1 MGNDK
6 QPVAIKKYANRRLY
20 HTGTSSYV
28 TLQDLAEMVKKGE
41 DFVVFDAKTNE
52 DITRSA
58 LTQIIFEQEGKDGQN
73 LLPITFLRQL
83 IRFYGD
89 SMQALVPSFLEFS
102 IDRLT
107 NEQQSF
113 RDQLTGAFT
122 PKGLVGTD
130 MFAAMEEQTRKNMKM
145 FTQAMS
151 MFTPLAQ
158 AGAKS
163 AESSKSSESS
173 KSAEPEAEPAPTP
186 DIEAMKK
193 QMQDMQKQLD
203 SLAKKG

>member
-28 TLQDLAEMVKKGE
+28 TLQDLAEMVKKGD

-52 DITRSA
+52 DITRSV

-113 RDQLTGAFT
+113 RDQITGAFT

-151 MFTPLAQ
+151 MFSPLAQ
-158 AGAKS
+158 AGA
-163 AESSKSSESS
+163 KSSESS

-203 SLAKKG
+203 SLAKQG

>member
-52 DITRSA
+52 DITRSV

-113 RDQLTGAFT
+113 RDQMAGAFT
-122 PKGLVGTD
+122 PKGLIGAD

-145 FTQAMS
+145 FNQAMS
-151 MFTPLAQ
+151 MFSPLAQ
-158 AGAKS
+158 ASAKVP
-163 AESSKSSESS
+163 
-173 KSAEPEAEPAPTP
+173 EPQADPAAAP